1 MTEGYVITF
10 LILLCLFYGKLCG
23 TRNQLARIADFC
35 ERSEKRI
42 KEQSERRA

>member
-1 MTEGYVITF
+1 MNEGYLIAF
-10 LILLCLFYGKLCG
+10 LVLLCLFYGKLCG
-23 TRNQLARIADFC
+23 TRNQLARIDDFC